1 MSSYNDNFN
10 EGKRLHALGK
20 IKEAQKLYEKT
31 IKNKSDDYLVFSLL
45 ATTFLQLKDYNKA
58 IENFTKSINLNPKY
72 PESFNNRGIAYA
84 EIQNYRLAIKDYNDA
99 INLNK
104 NYFSPYINKGIALKN
119 SQKFNQAI
127 DCFKICIKINPKDPG
142 VYNNLGNLYVKLK
155 KNDEA
160 YLAFEKAIIL
170 KNDFAQAYS
179 NRGDLNFN
187 LKKYDLALDDYSNAL
202 KFNNGLDYVYG
213 KYINTKM
220 CINEWDNFDLNIE
233 KLKDGIKKNKKI
245 INPFYSLYLLDS
257 PKLHKQIAEL
267 YSNIK
272 CREKNKSSPKLIIGQ
287 KIKLGY
293 FSADF
298 KNHPVLH
305 LMLDVFKNHD
315 KSKFEIYGFN
325 HSTRKDEMTKI
336 VSKYFYKFF
345 DCSNL
350 SDEEIANLSKKNKI
364 DIAIDLTGHTTDSR
378 NGIYQHGPAPTII
391 NYLGYP
397 GTMGS
402 NCYDFVI
409 ADEIILPKKEKKNFV
424 ENIIY
429 LPNCYQPKQNKCI
442 IKDKNFSKK
451 DFGLPENSFVFAS
464 LNNNFK
470 ITPTIFEAWMEILKK
485 TENSVLWL
493 LIDDFIAKKNIQK
506 ETANRGVSID
516 RIIFASRV
524 SYKEHLKRLKFI
536 DLFLDTFPYGA
547 HTTAKEAISMGIP
560 LITIMGKSFAS
571 RVASSILSDIGLEK
585 LIMKNNEDYINFAVK
600 LRKDKNKLS
609 RIKEF
614 LNKSEIVN
622 KIHNSQKFTEDLE
635 KIYIRVLKPAYS

>member
-10 EGKRLHALGK
+10 EAKRLHALGK
-20 IKEAQKLYEKT
+20 IKEAQILYEKT
-31 IKNKSDDYLVFSLL
+31 IENKNDDYLIFSLL
-45 ATTFLQLKDYNKA
+45 GTTFLQLKDYNKA

-84 EIQNYRLAIKDYNDA
+84 EIQSYRLAIKDYNDA

-104 NYFSPYINKGIALKN
+104 NYFSPYLNKGIALKN

-127 DCFKICIKINPKDPG
+127 DCFKICIKINPKDPI
-142 VYNNLGNLYVKLK
+142 VYNNLGNLFVKLE

-170 KNDFAQAYS
+170 KNNFAQAYS
-179 NRGDLNFN
+179 NRGDLNFS
-187 LKKYDLALDDYSNAL
+187 LKKYNLALDDYSNAL

-220 CINEWDNFDLNIE
+220 CINEWDNFDLNIK

-245 INPFYSLYLLDS
+245 INPFYSLYLIDS
-257 PKLHKQIAEL
+257 PKLHKQVAEL

-272 CREKNKSSPKLIIGQ
+272 CGKKNKRSPRLIIGQ

-298 KNHPVLH
+298 KNHAVLH
-305 LMLDVFKNHD
+305 LMLDIFKNHD

-325 HSTRKDEMTKI
+325 HSTHKDEMTEI

-364 DIAIDLTGHTTDSR
+364 DIAIDLTGHTADSR

-402 NCYDFVI
+402 NCYDFII

-429 LPNCYQPKQNKCI
+429 LPKCYQPKQDKI
-442 IKDKNFSKK
+442 ITKDKKFSKK

-470 ITPTIFEAWMEILKK
+470 FTPIIFEAWMEILKK

-493 LIDDFIAKKNIQK
+493 LIDDVVAKKNIEK
-506 ETANRGVSID
+506 EAAKRGVNIS
-516 RIIFASRV
+516 RIFYASRV

-560 LITIMGKSFAS
+560 LITIIGKSFAS

-585 LIMKNNEDYINFAVK
+585 LITKNSKEYINLAVK
-600 LRKDKNKLS
+600 LRKDHNKLS
-609 RIKEF
+609 KIKNF
-614 LNKSEIVN
+614 LNKSETIN
-622 KIHNSQKFTEDLE
+622 KIHNPQKFTEDLE
-635 KIYIRVLKPAYS
+635 KIYIKMLKPVYS

>member
-1 MSSYNDNFN
+1 MSSYNNNFN
-10 EGKRLHALGK
+10 EAKKLHALGK
-20 IKEAQKLYEKT
+20 IKEAQKLYEET
-31 IKNKSDDYLVFSLL
+31 VKNKNDDYLVLSLL
-45 ATTFLQLKDYNKA
+45 ATTFLQLKDYKKA

-179 NRGDLNFN
+179 NRGDLNFS
-187 LKKYDLALDDYSNAL
+187 LKKYDLALNDYSNAL
-202 KFNNGLDYVYG
+202 KFNDGLDYVYG

-233 KLKDGIKKNKKI
+233 KLKDDIKKNKKI
-245 INPFYSLYLLDS
+245 INPFYSLYLIDS
-257 PKLHKQIAEL
+257 PRLHKKVAQL
-267 YSNIK
+267 YSNMK
-272 CREKNKSSPKLIIGQ
+272 CRKRDQSSPRLIIGQ

-364 DIAIDLTGHTTDSR
+364 DIAIDLTGHTADSR

-402 NCYDFVI
+402 NCYDFII

-424 ENIIY
+424 EDIIY
-429 LPNCYQPKQNKCI
+429 LPNCYQPKQNKI
-442 IKDKNFSKK
+442 IIRDTNFSKK
-451 DFGLPENSFVFAS
+451 AVGLPENSFVFAS

-470 ITPTIFEAWMEILKK
+470 ITPIIFEAWMEILKK

-493 LIDDFIAKKNIQK
+493 LIDDIVAKRNIEK

-516 RIIFASRV
+516 RIIYASRV
-524 SYKEHLKRLKFI
+524 SYNEHLKRLKFI

-560 LITIMGKSFAS
+560 LITIIGKSFAS

-585 LIMKNNEDYINFAVK
+585 LITKNSKEYINLAVK
-600 LRKDKNKLS
+600 LRKDHNKLS
-609 RIKEF
+609 KIKNF
-614 LNKSEIVN
+614 LNKSETIN
-622 KIHNSQKFTEDLE
+622 KIHNPQKFTEDLE
-635 KIYIRVLKPAYS
+635 KIYIKMLKPVYS

>member
-1 MSSYNDNFN
+1 MSSYNNNFN
-10 EGKRLHALGK
+10 EAKKLHALGK
-20 IKEAQKLYEKT
+20 IKEAQKLYEET
-31 IKNKSDDYLVFSLL
+31 VKNKNDDYLVLSLL
-45 ATTFLQLKDYNKA
+45 ATTFLQLKDYKKA

-142 VYNNLGNLYVKLK
+142 IYNNLGNLYVKLK

-170 KNDFAQAYS
+170 KNNFAQAYS
-179 NRGDLNFN
+179 NRGDLNFS
-187 LKKYDLALDDYSNAL
+187 LKKYDLALNDYSNAL
-202 KFNNGLDYVYG
+202 KFNDGLDYVYG

-233 KLKDGIKKNKKI
+233 KLKDDIRKNKKI
-245 INPFYSLYLLDS
+245 INPFYSLYLIDS
-257 PKLHKQIAEL
+257 PRLHKKVAQL
-267 YSNIK
+267 YSNMK
-272 CREKNKSSPKLIIGQ
+272 CRKRDQSSPRLTIGQ
-287 KIKLGY
+287 KIRLGY

-305 LMLDVFKNHD
+305 LMLDVFKNHN

-364 DIAIDLTGHTTDSR
+364 DIAIDLTGHTNDSR
-378 NGIYQHGPAPTII
+378 SGIYQHGPAPTII

-402 NCYDFVI
+402 NCYNFII
-409 ADEIILPKKEKKNFV
+409 ADEIILPRKEKKNYV

-429 LPNCYQPKQNKCI
+429 LPKCYQPKQDKI
-442 IKDKNFSKK
+442 ITKDKKFSKK
-451 DFGLPENSFVFAS
+451 DAGLPENSFVFAS

-470 ITPTIFEAWMEILKK
+470 ITPIIFDAWMEILKK

-493 LIDDFIAKKNIQK
+493 LIDDIVAKKNIEK
-506 ETANRGVSID
+506 ETAKRGVD
-516 RIIFASRV
+516 VNRIIYASRV

-585 LIMKNNEDYINFAVK
+585 LITKNNKGYINLAIK
-600 LRKDKNKLS
+600 LREDHNKLS
-609 RIKEF
+609 KIKIF
-614 LNKSEIVN
+614 LNKLETIN
-622 KIHNSQKFTEDLE
+622 KIHNPQKFTEDLE
-635 KIYIRVLKPAYS
+635 EIYVRILKLVYS